1 MDKTITVAIKNKI
14 ATNTSPEVL
23 YVCGNSDYTLH
34 FSFDDE
40 WKKYTTK
47 TARFVTQ
54 QNTYVD
60 AVFMGEYCNMPI
72 IENTHVV
79 RVGVF
84 AGNLC
89 TTTPAFISTKKSIL
103 CGMPSPAEPPQDVYN
118 SIMKLLNELRE
129 QQGTLFVPDETL
141 TLENGVL
148 SVNTADVVEAD
159 NTLPVTSAA
168 VQATVGNIDALLKT
182 I

>member
-1 MDKTITVAIKNKI
+1 MSDLITITVQDKI
-14 ATNTSPEVL
+14 ATNTSPGEL
-23 YVCGNSDYTLH
+23 YVCGNSGYTVH
-34 FSFDDE
+34 FTFDDE

-60 AVFMGEYCNMPI
+60 TVFMGEYCNMPI
-72 IENTHVV
+72 IENTHLI

-89 TTTPAFISTKKSIL
+89 TTTPAIINTKKSIL
-103 CGMPSPAEPPQDVYN
+103 CGMPTPSEPPQDVYN
-118 SIMKLLNELRE
+118 SIMKLLNELKE
-129 QQGTLFVPDETL
+129 QQGTIFTPDETL
-141 TLENGVL
+141 ILQDGVL

-159 NTLPVTSAA
+159 NSLPVTSAA